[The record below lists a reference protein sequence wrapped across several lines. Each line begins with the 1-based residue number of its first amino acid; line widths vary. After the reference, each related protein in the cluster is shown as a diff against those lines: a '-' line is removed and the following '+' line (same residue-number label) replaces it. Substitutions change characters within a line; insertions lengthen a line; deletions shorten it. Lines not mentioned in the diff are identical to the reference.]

1 HRAVINTARFLQT
14 LDADGDPSNGINI
27 SSEMRSVISASEA
40 KIQFDVET
48 SEFENSNSAILNV
61 VTAIPLADGKPRE
74 IKGVVAALSHFQNT
88 LASTSST
95 PLASLSGEV
104 TNNSGVP
111 LQGVMVSLMR
121 DVQGE
126 AALLKMTTTN
136 QDGYYEFPKVLI
148 GDYTIIATNSQSVE
162 RAALTQATVS
172 SASSITLQTLQL
184 TPTGS
189 LSGQI
194 TLEGTANPEG
204 IMVYLLGTNYV
215 AMTDDQGKYTFTGV
229 PVGTYALK
237 ATFDGFESQKQS
249 SIEINSGDIA
259 KMTALHLISLNSP
272 LRKGAIQGVV
282 DQTSAPLSAPARLM
296 HSFSRMI
303 GLNRNAEK
311 NNSQCIGCGVKAWP
325 VGGSDNSSKDGTID
339 EKGNFEIEDLNPGVY
354 DIEITSNNNSTDNS
368 DDQGTLIQNVVVE
381 PGKMKNIGFLKLEKM
396 GAVSGMITLDGSDD
410 HSNVDVKILGAS
422 GSSVTSKS
430 GYWEINL
437 IPEGTYDLIFEKEEF
452 AQQMISVEI
461 KSGQK
466 TQLESVKLSSAFGI
480 IEGMVELEDNTL
492 NQPVLI
498 SLGETGKTLMTDNG
512 TFQFKNVPIG
522 KHTIFLSSLGHLAE
536 KVQDLD
542 VNSNEITKIDKV
554 TLKSSR
560 TSGSLYGMVST
571 ENGINP
577 GGTSVLLVETGQVTV
592 VNSQGGFVLNG
603 VDQGIYTI
611 EFFRSGF
618 KSVQLARQGV
628 LAGTSTKIRSNN
640 V

>member
-1 HRAVINTARFLQT
+1 MFLRFLRIHKFQNFFPLFFLILLLGSCSGQKGSSSSSSGGSSNSSGDSSPTILTGQFLDSAVEGIDFLSGSQQGTTDNSGSFSYEDGKNVRFSIGSVIIGEGTGASSMTPVDLISGGDLNHRAVINIARFLQT

-48 SEFENSNSAILNV
+48 SEFENSNSAILNL

-121 DVQGE
+121 DIQGE

-172 SASSITLQTLQL
+172 NASSITLQTLQL

-194 TLEGTANPEG
+194 TLEGTAVPEG

-215 AMTDDQGKYTFTGV
+215 AMTDDQGNYTFTGV
-229 PVGTYALK
+229 PVGTYALM

-249 SIEINSGDIA
+249 SIEINSGDVA

-282 DQTSAPLSAPARLM
+282 DQASAPLSAPARLIR
-296 HSFSRMI
+296 SFSRMI
-303 GLNRNAEK
+303 GMNRNAEK

-325 VGGSDNSSKDGTID
+325 TNGASNGEAKTGTVD
-339 EKGNFEIEDLNPGVY
+339 ENGNFEVPDL
-354 DIEITSNNNSTDNS
+354 
-368 DDQGTLIQNVVVE
+368 E
-381 PGKMKNIGFLKLEKM
+381 PGIYDV
-396 GAVSGMITLDGSDD
+396 AVSYTHLTLPTTPY
-410 HSNVDVKILGAS
+410 V
-422 GSSVTSKS
+422 
-430 GYWEINL
+430 
-437 IPEGTYDLIFEKEEF
+437 
-452 AQQMISVEI
+452 
-461 KSGQK
+461 
-466 TQLESVKLSSAFGI
+466 
-480 IEGMVELEDNTL
+480 
-492 NQPVLI
+492 
-498 SLGETGKTLMTDNG
+498 
-512 TFQFKNVPIG
+512 
-522 KHTIFLSSLGHLAE
+522 
-536 KVQDLD
+536 
-542 VNSNEITKIDKV
+542 
-554 TLKSSR
+554 
-560 TSGSLYGMVST
+560 
-571 ENGINP
+571 
-577 GGTSVLLVETGQVTV
+577 
-592 VNSQGGFVLNG
+592 
-603 VDQGIYTI
+603 
-611 EFFRSGF
+611 
-618 KSVQLARQGV
+618 
-628 LAGTSTKIRSNN
+628 
-640 V
+640 